1 MRRSGIL
8 TSPSYGFE
16 DVWRSQFLFGIGR
29 LFDLSPV
36 GLVKLAAFFA
46 TLKLA
51 VAFICALHFAD
62 RARCFM
68 RGQPN
73 SEILEAGLILVVLI
87 SIASVRVVGAQ
98 RRFDARAYLSA
109 AICCHCDGVVHI
121 RTQLCAPCRNVGSQ
135 AAVRSRCGRD
145 EGGPSTSRLKAAGL
159 NDARPVCRH
168 SAAVGHAFEPGVARR
183 ARILGFRRRKTD
195 DNIARTQRDIRPR
208 LFWPRLV

>member
-1 MRRSGIL
+1 VQKISTATASIIVLIALYFALSWGYEALRVL

-51 VAFICALHFAD
+51 VACICVLHIAD

-87 SIASVRVVGAQ
+87 SIASVGPASWAHSADLMREHTYQ
-98 RRFDARAYLSA
+98 LLFA
-109 AICCHCDGVVHI
+109 AIATG
-121 RTQLCAPCRNVGSQ
+121 LCIFERSFAHHAQTSEAKPQPAVD
-135 AAVRSRCGRD
+135 AAA
-145 EGGPSTSRLKAAGL
+145 TKAA
-159 NDARPVCRH
+159 
-168 SAAVGHAFEPGVARR
+168 
-183 ARILGFRRRKTD
+183 
-195 DNIARTQRDIRPR
+195 PR
-208 LFWPRLV
+208 LHV